1 MVVNCPYCQSEQSK
15 VLDSRS
21 TEKGRSIRRRRECVS
36 CQRRFTTYERVE
48 STPLMVVK
56 RDGRREQFQR
66 DKLLEGVMTA
76 CEKRPISADQI
87 RQIIDDIEYELS
99 IKAGSEASS
108 QIIGELVMERLKDL
122 DDVAY
127 VRFASVYRRFKDL
140 DAFEQEVTRL
150 RQQDPETERGDL
162 E

>member
-1 MVVNCPYCQSEQSK
+1 MVNCPYCQSEQSK